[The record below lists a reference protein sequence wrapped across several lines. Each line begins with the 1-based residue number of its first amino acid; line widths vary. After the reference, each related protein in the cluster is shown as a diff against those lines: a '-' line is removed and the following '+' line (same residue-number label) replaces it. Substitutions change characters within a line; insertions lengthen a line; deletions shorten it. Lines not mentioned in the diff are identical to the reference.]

1 MFNYSVLVV
10 DDDADVLL
18 VAIMM
23 LEDAGFAV
31 YSAGNALDAMSLLDE
46 HDEIGLI
53 FTDIVMPGI
62 DGFMLADMVKQHR
75 PEINVLY
82 ATGYGDIGKARSQQG
97 VVHGKILDKPYRAE
111 QLRHEIAVLTGH

>member
-1 MFNYSVLVV
+1 MG
-10 DDDADVLL
+10 
-18 VAIMM
+18 
-23 LEDAGFAV
+23 EGAGFGGYV
-31 YSAGNALDAMSLLDE
+31 GGKVLDALSLLDE
-46 HDEIGLI
+46 HDEIGVI

-97 VVHGKILDKPYRAE
+97 VVHGKILDKPYRAA
-111 QLRHEIAVLTGH
+111 QLQHHISVLTSDEDRTS